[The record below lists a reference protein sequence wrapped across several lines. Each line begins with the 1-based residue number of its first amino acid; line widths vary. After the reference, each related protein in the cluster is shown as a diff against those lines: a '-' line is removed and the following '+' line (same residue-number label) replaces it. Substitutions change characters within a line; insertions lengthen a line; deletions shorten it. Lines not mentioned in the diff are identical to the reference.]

1 LASLAM
7 EAPMRRTTSRQLDNY
22 TTALAG
28 MEGTVDTLVGG
39 LGGAVGGLVEKQTA
53 RLETALKI
61 IIALSAVSAA
71 CGVVGL
77 LRGR

>member
-1 LASLAM
+1 
-7 EAPMRRTTSRQLDNY
+7 MRRTTSRPQDNY
-22 TTALAG
+22 AVALAG
-28 MEGTVDTLVGG
+28 LEGSTVDTLVGG

>member
-1 LASLAM
+1 
-7 EAPMRRTTSRQLDNY
+7 MRRTSRPQDNY
-22 TTALAG
+22 AAALAG
-28 MEGTVDTLVGG
+28 LDGTVETLVGG
-39 LGGAVGGLVEKQTA
+39 LGSSVGTLVAKETA

>member
-1 LASLAM
+1 
-7 EAPMRRTTSRQLDNY
+7 MRRRQRAVDRY
-22 TTALAG
+22 TQALG
-28 MEGTVDTLVGG
+28 ELEGSTVDTLVGG

-77 LRGR
+77 LRTR